1 VIGQLGELAELACDG
16 RQVYLRYSRGPE
28 ADTHQASR
36 DYESGLEL
44 PGLSVIPLAPPSWW
58 SRPVPDWLAPKEHP
72 QQISEGE
79 QGIEKKLGMN
89 TNADETSQHDQNT
102 APQGPRRSSR

>member
-28 ADTHQASR
+28 ADAHQASR

-44 PGLSVIPLAPPSWW
+44 PGLSVIPLAPPACGVGPSPTG
-58 SRPVPDWLAPKEHP
+58 SPARCA
-72 QQISEGE
+72 S
-79 QGIEKKLGMN
+79 
-89 TNADETSQHDQNT
+89 TSSSPT
-102 APQGPRRSSR
+102 ASGTGTRGC